1 MANEKKRKC
10 PLHAGHLEPIVI
22 IQLFHNIS
30 MIDQQQP
37 QPTPT
42 MALED
47 DEMSVASL
55 TPSVASY
62 MSSWS
67 MPAGAP
73 SRSSTSTSRGASSN
87 TSGSRRRA
95 GRYGHRVAV
104 TDDNCDAASTTFHSR
119 RLRRSPRRPRVR
131 DVEEGGASASFQQQD
146 KDGPVEAAAAHA
158 WCIGPNDSRLL
169 RPRGVIPVILAIVA
183 SVALFSTHPAPT
195 YYRRLICDVVFDY
208 SGYAGYSNWED
219 LVRTC
224 NRIYSCKKSVS

>member
-1 MANEKKRKC
+1 
-10 PLHAGHLEPIVI
+10 
-22 IQLFHNIS
+22 

-42 MALED
+42 MAPED

-73 SRSSTSTSRGASSN
+73 SRSSTCTSRGASSN

-104 TDDNCDAASTTFHSR
+104 ADDNCDAASMTFHSR
-119 RLRRSPRRPRVR
+119 RLRRSLRRPRVR

-146 KDGPVEAAAAHA
+146 KDGPVEAAAAAAAANA
-158 WCIGPNDSRLL
+158 WCIGPNNSRLL
-169 RPRGVIPVILAIVA
+169 RPRGVIPTILAIVA
-183 SVALFSTHPAPT
+183 CVALFSTHPAPT

-224 NRIYSCKKSVS
+224 NRIYSHAKISLIAPP